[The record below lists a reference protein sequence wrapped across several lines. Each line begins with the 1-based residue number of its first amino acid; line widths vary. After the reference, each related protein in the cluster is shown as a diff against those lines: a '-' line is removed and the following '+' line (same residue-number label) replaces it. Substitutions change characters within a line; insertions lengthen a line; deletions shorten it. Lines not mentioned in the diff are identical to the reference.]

1 MTSQPAEPAPQNP
14 VANWDAVFA
23 AVNAWRGECMH
34 HFSAVEQ
41 AITETLL
48 VLDAAKPEGSGIRL
62 RHLIGQQF
70 EDLAA
75 AIGPEGPFADLGKSA
90 GLVLGQYRERHETF
104 RSKLC
109 HGHVTVS
116 VECNGHWLLVV
127 RTLAIRARQADRTLD
142 VIQQAEAEGKLA
154 ELKRDGQKL
163 AAVLGQVRKAATG
176 GH

>member
-1 MTSQPAEPAPQNP
+1 MTPQPVEPSPEKL
-14 VANWDAVFA
+14 VFSWDAVFA

-48 VLDAAKPEGSGIRL
+48 VLDASRPEGSAIRL

-75 AIGPEGPFADLGKSA
+75 AIGPEGPFAYLGKSA
-90 GLVLGQYRERHETF
+90 ALVLGQYRERHETF

-116 VECNGHWLLVV
+116 VECNGHWLMVV
-127 RTLAIRARQADRTLD
+127 RTLAIRARQADRTVD
-142 VIQQAEAEGKLA
+142 VIQQVEAEGKLA

-163 AAVLGQVRKAATG
+163 AAVLGQVRKVAAVG
-176 GH
+176 R